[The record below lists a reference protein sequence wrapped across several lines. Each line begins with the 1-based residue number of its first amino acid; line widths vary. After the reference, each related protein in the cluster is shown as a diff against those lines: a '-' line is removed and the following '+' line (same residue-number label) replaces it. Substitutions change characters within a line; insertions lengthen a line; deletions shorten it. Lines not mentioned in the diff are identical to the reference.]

1 MSRKKY
7 VFLLTPPQN
16 EGEFE
21 EIVRDFLQMHFLGY
35 F

>member
-7 VFLLTPPQN
+7 VFLLTPPKIQC
-16 EGEFE
+16 EFE
-21 EIVRDFLQMHFLGY
+21 KIVCDFLQMHFLGD